1 MKVIEFK
8 VNGFRYGYIGPSEQE
23 IRDFVKE
30 EFGDTVFDEVV
41 DIPENEWDKKTIA
54 IYEDN
59 NFDNKPYFLSI
70 REIAVGNESQMIYSD
85 DSFYLND

>member
-23 IRDFVKE
+23 IRYFVKE
-30 EFGDTVFDEVV
+30 EFGDTEFDEVV

-59 NFDNKPYFLSI
+59 NFDNEPFFLSI
-70 REIAVGNESQMIYSD
+70 REIVVGNGTQLIYSD

>member
-8 VNGFRYGYIGPSEQE
+8 VNGFRYGYIGPSKKE

-30 EFGDTVFDEVV
+30 QFGDTKFDEVV

-59 NFDNKPYFLSI
+59 NFDTEPYFLSI
-70 REIAVGNESQMIYSD
+70 REIVVGNETQMIYSN